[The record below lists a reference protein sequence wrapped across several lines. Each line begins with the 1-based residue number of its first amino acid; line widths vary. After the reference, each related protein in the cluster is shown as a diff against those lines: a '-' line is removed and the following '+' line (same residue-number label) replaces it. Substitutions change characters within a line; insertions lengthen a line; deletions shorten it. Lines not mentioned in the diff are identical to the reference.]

1 MSLNKSYI
9 YIRDNTWYI
18 CENIFKVGITTS
30 IKDRSNTY
38 ITGELYR
45 GFYIKIYELDVNP
58 QKLKIIDNLFKKDF
72 KYLNIYFDGGT
83 EFYDRCIINDIET
96 FLNKYNIK
104 FISIT
109 EDELK
114 RLNKDKNNIINKFKK
129 FYYGIIN
136 LNKETLRDYQIQ
148 AIAHITEQLKLNNK
162 CYLHLATGAGKSKI
176 AINVISNIK
185 PLNII
190 IFSPRITIKNQNI
203 SNKYLDILNEHQ
215 FQYNIYSYCYQ
226 SYKNVYNLI
235 IKNNIN
241 DIFIWF
247 DESHWALDNWVS
259 VSINDYDYNNKN
271 ENTKIKQFFINDNNY
286 IKYRLFT
293 TASPNK
299 DLIINNEKYY
309 GKLYEPIKFKE
320 LKNKYL
326 CDIEVEIFDKEIE
339 MERIEYNS
347 LIFNTFNKLNQE
359 RKLGFSFHN
368 TCNSAYLSYL
378 HHLKDFND
386 SKIDIKPYL
395 LINEEFIKKEI
406 LNNNDDNNDIS
417 EDLKI
422 IKKIKKDIGNI
433 DYYNEITKFESEVD
447 NNQKALGYVVAKYS
461 IGYDNKNIDIIYFTD
476 YKLSYKDIIQS
487 IGRGTRLNGY
497 KKLRIIL
504 PTNSNNDIGRN
515 YKKIENVL
523 KYLLIDIELEY
534 DNIKSYKLV
543 LETNKE
549 LKIENEIQLK
559 YIDDVSY
566 YIEEDIDDKSPINTM
581 KHNIIAKTND
591 WTISKIITQLKR
603 NNIHNIEDYNL
614 YSKQNKNMNFPD
626 INELLENDSFNFR
639 DTYNNESECPYYY
652 NKNECIE
659 VIKKY
664 DDTEKLKYLI
674 ENDEKIPKMN
684 LWIFYGGKMSDYYH
698 EAIINNYITL
708 NELLDKNLT
717 KSEIIYCIITDT
729 NFDNKVISNSNKYNR
744 ILIDIYKNLP
754 TSFILE
760 NTTYNIKLIN
770 ENRDRGYRWYSEIN
784 MSFQLKN
791 ANSTFKEI
799 IKMIK
804 LNNYKIDIRIELSNK
819 EKIYYKNN

>member
-9 YIRDNTWYI
+9 YIRDNIWYS

-38 ITGELYR
+38 ITGELYK

-58 QKLKIIDNLFKKDF
+58 LKLKLIDNLFKKDF
-72 KYLNIYFDGGT
+72 KHLNIYFDGGT
-83 EFYDRCIINDIET
+83 EFYDRCIINDIEP

-104 FISIT
+104 FKSKT
-109 EDELK
+109 EYELK
-114 RLNKDKNNIINKFKK
+114 RINRDKHNIINKFKK
-129 FYYGIIN
+129 FYIGIIN

-148 AIAHITEQLKLNNK
+148 AIAHITEQLNLYNK
-162 CYLHLATGAGKSKI
+162 SYLHLATGAGKSKI
-176 AINVISNIK
+176 AINVICNIK

-203 SNKYLDILNEHQ
+203 SNKYLDILNEHH

-235 IKNNIN
+235 IKNNIK

-259 VSINDYDYNNKN
+259 LSINDYDNEYDNKN

-347 LIFNTFNKLNQE
+347 LIFNTFNKHNQE

-406 LNNNDDNNDIS
+406 LNDNDNGDNKDDNG

-433 DYYNEITKFESEVD
+433 DYYNEITKFENEVN

-487 IGRGTRLNGY
+487 IGRGTRLNGD

-543 LETNKE
+543 LESNKE
-549 LKIENEIQLK
+549 LKIENGIQLK
-559 YIDDVSY
+559 NTDDVSY
-566 YIEEDIDDKSPINTM
+566 YIKEDIDDKSPINTM

-591 WTISKIITQLKR
+591 WTISKIIIQLKR

-614 YSKQNKNMNFPD
+614 YSKQNKIMNFPD

-652 NKNECIE
+652 YKNECIE

-664 DDTEKLKYLI
+664 RKYFIINNIISDKNKLKYLN

-684 LWIFYGGKMSDYYH
+684 LWTFYGGKRSDYYS
-698 EAIINNYITL
+698 Y
-708 NELLDKNLT
+708 
-717 KSEIIYCIITDT
+717 
-729 NFDNKVISNSNKYNR
+729 
-744 ILIDIYKNLP
+744 
-754 TSFILE
+754 
-760 NTTYNIKLIN
+760 
-770 ENRDRGYRWYSEIN
+770 
-784 MSFQLKN
+784 
-791 ANSTFKEI
+791 
-799 IKMIK
+799 
-804 LNNYKIDIRIELSNK
+804 
-819 EKIYYKNN
+819 

>member
-9 YIRDNTWYI
+9 YIRDNIWYSS
-18 CENIFKVGITTS
+18 ENIFKVGITTS
-30 IKDRSNTY
+30 IKDRNNTY

-45 GFYIKIYELDVNP
+45 GFYVKIYELDVNP
-58 QKLKIIDNLFKKDF
+58 QKLKLIDNLFKKDF
-72 KYLNIYFDGGT
+72 KHLNIYFDGGT
-83 EFYDRCIINDIET
+83 EFYDRCIINHIET
-96 FLNKYNIK
+96 FFINNNFD
-104 FISIT
+104 FISKT

-114 RLNKDKNNIINKFKK
+114 RINRDKIQIINKFKK
-129 FYYGIIN
+129 FYIGIIN

-148 AIAHITEQLKLNNK
+148 AIAHITEQLKLYNK
-162 CYLHLATGAGKSKI
+162 SYLHLATGAGKSKI
-176 AINVISNIK
+176 AINVICNIK

-203 SNKYLDILNEHQ
+203 STKYLDILNEHH

-235 IKNNIN
+235 IKNNIKN
-241 DIFIWF
+241 IFIWF

-259 VSINDYDYNNKN
+259 LSINDYDNEYDNDN
-271 ENTKIKQFFINDNNY
+271 ENAKIKQFFINDNNY

-347 LIFNTFNKLNQE
+347 LIFNTFNKHNQE

-378 HHLKDFND
+378 HHLKDFNER
-386 SKIDIKPYL
+386 KIDIKPYL

-406 LNNNDDNNDIS
+406 LNNDNKDDNDNG

-433 DYYNEITKFESEVD
+433 DYYNEITKFENEV
-447 NNQKALGYVVAKYS
+447 NNKQKALGYVVAKYS

-487 IGRGTRLNGY
+487 IGRGTRLNGD

-543 LETNKE
+543 LESNKE
-549 LKIENEIQLK
+549 LKIENGIQLK
-559 YIDDVSY
+559 NIDVHSY
-566 YIEEDIDDKSPINTM
+566 YINEDIDDKSPINTM
-581 KHNIIAKTND
+581 KHNIIAKAND
-591 WTISKIITQLKR
+591 WTIPKIIIQLKR

-614 YSKQNKNMNFPD
+614 YSKLNKNKNFPD

-664 DDTEKLKYLI
+664 RKYFIINNIISDKNKLKYLN

-684 LWIFYGGKMSDYYH
+684 LWTFYGGKRSDYYS
-698 EAIINNYITL
+698 Y
-708 NELLDKNLT
+708 
-717 KSEIIYCIITDT
+717 
-729 NFDNKVISNSNKYNR
+729 
-744 ILIDIYKNLP
+744 
-754 TSFILE
+754 
-760 NTTYNIKLIN
+760 
-770 ENRDRGYRWYSEIN
+770 
-784 MSFQLKN
+784 
-791 ANSTFKEI
+791 
-799 IKMIK
+799 
-804 LNNYKIDIRIELSNK
+804 
-819 EKIYYKNN
+819 

>member
-9 YIRDNTWYI
+9 YIRDNIWYNS
-18 CENIFKVGITTS
+18 ENIFKVGITTS
-30 IKDRSNTY
+30 IKDRNNSY

-45 GFYIKIYELDVNP
+45 GFYIKIYELNINP
-58 QKLKIIDNLFKKDF
+58 LKLKLIDNLFKKDF
-72 KYLNIYFDGGT
+72 KHLNIYFDGGT
-83 EFYDRCIINDIET
+83 EFYDRCIINLIET
-96 FLNKYNIK
+96 FLIQNKID
-104 FISIT
+104 FISKT

-114 RLNKDKNNIINKFKK
+114 RINRNKNNIINKFLK
-129 FYYGIIN
+129 FYIGIIN
-136 LNKETLRDYQIQ
+136 LNKEILRDYQIQ
-148 AIAHITEQLKLNNK
+148 AIAYITEQLKINNK
-162 CYLHLATGAGKSKI
+162 LYLHLATGAGKSKI

-203 SNKYLDILNEHQ
+203 SNKYLDILNEND

-235 IKNNIN
+235 IKNNIK

-259 VSINDYDYNNKN
+259 ISIDDTKDKDENKN
-271 ENTKIKQFFINDNNY
+271 ENAKIKQFFINDNNY

-347 LIFNTFNKLNQE
+347 LIFNTFNKHNQE

-386 SKIDIKPYL
+386 GKIDIKPYL

-406 LNNNDDNNDIS
+406 LNNKDNNNNNNDDDNNK
-417 EDLKI
+417 EDLKV

-433 DYYNEITKFESEVD
+433 DYYNEISNFENEV
-447 NNQKALGYVVAKYS
+447 NNKQKALGYVVAKYS

-487 IGRGTRLNGY
+487 IGRGTRLNGD

-523 KYLLIDIELEY
+523 KYLLIDIELDY

-543 LETNKE
+543 LETDKE
-549 LKIENEIQLK
+549 LKIENEIQL
-559 YIDDVSY
+559 IMDDNSY
-566 YIEEDIDDKSPINTM
+566 HIIEDIDVKSAINTM
-581 KHNIIAKTND
+581 KHNIIAKAND
-591 WTISKIITQLKR
+591 WTISKIIIQLRR
-603 NNIHNIEDYNL
+603 NNIHTIQDYNL
-614 YSKQNKNMNFPD
+614 YSKENKNINLPD

-664 DDTEKLKYLI
+664 RKYFIINNIISDKNKLKYLN
-674 ENDEKIPKMN
+674 ENDEKIPKMS
-684 LWIFYGGKMSDYYH
+684 LWIFYGGKRSDYYS
-698 EAIINNYITL
+698 Y
-708 NELLDKNLT
+708 
-717 KSEIIYCIITDT
+717 
-729 NFDNKVISNSNKYNR
+729 
-744 ILIDIYKNLP
+744 
-754 TSFILE
+754 
-760 NTTYNIKLIN
+760 
-770 ENRDRGYRWYSEIN
+770 
-784 MSFQLKN
+784 
-791 ANSTFKEI
+791 
-799 IKMIK
+799 
-804 LNNYKIDIRIELSNK
+804 
-819 EKIYYKNN
+819 

>member
-1 MSLNKSYI
+1 MSLNQSYI
-9 YIRDNTWYI
+9 YIRDNIWYSS
-18 CENIFKVGITTS
+18 ENIFKVGITTS
-30 IKDRSNTY
+30 IKDRSNSY

-45 GFYIKIYELDVNP
+45 GFYIKIYELNINP
-58 QKLKIIDNLFKKDF
+58 LKLKLIDNLFKKDF
-72 KYLNIYFDGGT
+72 KHLNIYFDGGT
-83 EFYDRCIINDIET
+83 EFYDRCIINLIET
-96 FLNKYNIK
+96 FLIENKID
-104 FISIT
+104 FISKT

-114 RLNKDKNNIINKFKK
+114 RINRDKNNIINKFLK
-129 FYYGIIN
+129 FYIGIIN
-136 LNKETLRDYQIQ
+136 LNKEILRDYQIQ
-148 AIAHITEQLKLNNK
+148 AIAYITEQLKINNK
-162 CYLHLATGAGKSKI
+162 SYLHLATGAGKSKI

-203 SNKYLDILNEHQ
+203 SNKYLDILNEHH

-235 IKNNIN
+235 IKNNIK

-259 VSINDYDYNNKN
+259 ISIDDTKDKD
-271 ENTKIKQFFINDNNY
+271 ENAKIKQFFINDNNY

-347 LIFNTFNKLNQE
+347 LIFNTFNKHNQE

-386 SKIDIKPYL
+386 GKIDIKPYL

-406 LNNNDDNNDIS
+406 LNNNDKDNNK

-433 DYYNEITKFESEVD
+433 DYYNEISNFENEV
-447 NNQKALGYVVAKYS
+447 NNKQKALGYVVAKYS

-487 IGRGTRLNGY
+487 IGRGTRLNGD

-523 KYLLIDIELEY
+523 KYLLIDIELDY

-549 LKIENEIQLK
+549 LKIENEIQL
-559 YIDDVSY
+559 IMDDNSY
-566 YIEEDIDDKSPINTM
+566 HIIEDIDVKSAINTM
-581 KHNIIAKTND
+581 KHNIISKAND
-591 WTISKIITQLKR
+591 WTISKIIIQLKR
-603 NNIHNIEDYNL
+603 NNIHTIEDYNL
-614 YSKQNKNMNFPD
+614 YSKENKNINLPD

-664 DDTEKLKYLI
+664 RKYFIINNIISDKNKLKYLN
-674 ENDEKIPKMN
+674 ENDEKIPKMS
-684 LWIFYGGKMSDYYH
+684 LWIFYGGKRSDYYS
-698 EAIINNYITL
+698 Y
-708 NELLDKNLT
+708 
-717 KSEIIYCIITDT
+717 
-729 NFDNKVISNSNKYNR
+729 
-744 ILIDIYKNLP
+744 
-754 TSFILE
+754 
-760 NTTYNIKLIN
+760 
-770 ENRDRGYRWYSEIN
+770 
-784 MSFQLKN
+784 
-791 ANSTFKEI
+791 
-799 IKMIK
+799 
-804 LNNYKIDIRIELSNK
+804 
-819 EKIYYKNN
+819 

>member
-9 YIRDNTWYI
+9 YIRDNIWYNS
-18 CENIFKVGITTS
+18 ENIFKVGITTS
-30 IKDRSNTY
+30 IKDRSNSY

-45 GFYIKIYELDVNP
+45 GFYIKIYELNVNP

-72 KYLNIYFDGGT
+72 KHLNIYFDGGT
-83 EFYDRCIINDIET
+83 EFYDRCIINLIET
-96 FLNKYNIK
+96 FLIENKID
-104 FISIT
+104 FISKT

-114 RLNKDKNNIINKFKK
+114 RINRDKNNIINKFLK
-129 FYYGIIN
+129 FYIGII
-136 LNKETLRDYQIQ
+136 NKETLRDYQIQ
-148 AIAHITEQLKLNNK
+148 AIAHITEQLKINNK
-162 CYLHLATGAGKSKI
+162 SYLHLATGAGKSKI

-203 SNKYLDILNEHQ
+203 SNKYLDILNEHD

-235 IKNNIN
+235 IKNNIK

-259 VSINDYDYNNKN
+259 ISINDTKD
-271 ENTKIKQFFINDNNY
+271 ENAKMKQFFINDNNY

-347 LIFNTFNKLNQE
+347 LIFNTFNKHNQE

-386 SKIDIKPYL
+386 GKIDIKPYL

-406 LNNNDDNNDIS
+406 LNNNNNNKDKDKDNKDNNDNDDNNK

-433 DYYNEITKFESEVD
+433 DYYNEISNFENEV
-447 NNQKALGYVVAKYS
+447 NNEQKALGYVVAKYS

-487 IGRGTRLNGY
+487 IGRGTRLNGD

-549 LKIENEIQLK
+549 LKIENEIQL
-559 YIDDVSY
+559 IMDDNSY
-566 YIEEDIDDKSPINTM
+566 HIIEDIDVKSPINTM
-581 KHNIIAKTND
+581 KHNIIAKSND
-591 WTISKIITQLKR
+591 WTISKVIIQLKR
-603 NNIHNIEDYNL
+603 NNIHTIEDYNL
-614 YSKQNKNMNFPD
+614 YSKENKNINLPD

-659 VIKKY
+659 VIKSY
-664 DDTEKLKYLI
+664 DDYFIINYIIDDSDKVKYLN
-674 ENDEKIPKMN
+674 ENDEKIPKMS
-684 LWIFYGGKMSDYYH
+684 LWIFYGGKRSDYYS
-698 EAIINNYITL
+698 Y
-708 NELLDKNLT
+708 
-717 KSEIIYCIITDT
+717 
-729 NFDNKVISNSNKYNR
+729 
-744 ILIDIYKNLP
+744 
-754 TSFILE
+754 
-760 NTTYNIKLIN
+760 
-770 ENRDRGYRWYSEIN
+770 
-784 MSFQLKN
+784 
-791 ANSTFKEI
+791 
-799 IKMIK
+799 
-804 LNNYKIDIRIELSNK
+804 
-819 EKIYYKNN
+819 

>member
-1 MSLNKSYI
+1 MSLNQSYI
-9 YIRDNTWYI
+9 YIRDNIWYSS
-18 CENIFKVGITTS
+18 ENIFKVGITTS
-30 IKDRSNTY
+30 IKDRSNSY

-45 GFYIKIYELDVNP
+45 GFYIKIYELNINP
-58 QKLKIIDNLFKKDF
+58 LKLKLIDNLFKKDF
-72 KYLNIYFDGGT
+72 KHLNIYFDGGT
-83 EFYDRCIINDIET
+83 EFYDRCIINLIET
-96 FLNKYNIK
+96 FLIENKID
-104 FISIT
+104 FISKT

-114 RLNKDKNNIINKFKK
+114 RINRDKTNIINKFLK
-129 FYYGIIN
+129 FYIGIIN
-136 LNKETLRDYQIQ
+136 LNKEILRDYQIQ
-148 AIAHITEQLKLNNK
+148 AIAYITEQLKINNK
-162 CYLHLATGAGKSKI
+162 SYLHLATGAGKSKI

-203 SNKYLDILNEHQ
+203 SNKYLDILNEND

-235 IKNNIN
+235 IKNNIK

-259 VSINDYDYNNKN
+259 ISIDDTKDKDENNN
-271 ENTKIKQFFINDNNY
+271 ENAKIKQFFINDNNY

-347 LIFNTFNKLNQE
+347 LIFNTFNKHNQE

-386 SKIDIKPYL
+386 GKIDIKPYL

-406 LNNNDDNNDIS
+406 LNNNDNKDNDNDNDNNNNK
-417 EDLKI
+417 EDLKV

-433 DYYNEITKFESEVD
+433 DYYNEISNFENEVN

-487 IGRGTRLNGY
+487 IGRGTRLNGD

-523 KYLLIDIELEY
+523 KYLLIDIELDY

-549 LKIENEIQLK
+549 LKIENEIQL
-559 YIDDVSY
+559 IMDDNSY
-566 YIEEDIDDKSPINTM
+566 HIIEDIDVKSSINTM
-581 KHNIIAKTND
+581 KHNIIAKAND
-591 WTISKIITQLKR
+591 WTISKVIIQLKR
-603 NNIHNIEDYNL
+603 NNIHTIEDYNL
-614 YSKQNKNMNFPD
+614 YSKKNKNINLPD

-659 VIKKY
+659 VIKSY
-664 DDTEKLKYLI
+664 DDYFIINYIIDDLEKLKYLI

-684 LWIFYGGKMSDYYH
+684 LWIFYGGKRSDYYS
-698 EAIINNYITL
+698 Y
-708 NELLDKNLT
+708 
-717 KSEIIYCIITDT
+717 
-729 NFDNKVISNSNKYNR
+729 
-744 ILIDIYKNLP
+744 
-754 TSFILE
+754 
-760 NTTYNIKLIN
+760 
-770 ENRDRGYRWYSEIN
+770 
-784 MSFQLKN
+784 
-791 ANSTFKEI
+791 
-799 IKMIK
+799 
-804 LNNYKIDIRIELSNK
+804 
-819 EKIYYKNN
+819 

>member
-9 YIRDNTWYI
+9 YIRDNIWYNS
-18 CENIFKVGITTS
+18 ENIFKVGITTS
-30 IKDRSNTY
+30 IKDRSNSY

-45 GFYIKIYELDVNP
+45 GFYIKIYELNINP
-58 QKLKIIDNLFKKDF
+58 LKLKLIDNLFKKDF

-83 EFYDRCIINDIET
+83 EFYDRCIINLIET
-96 FLNKYNIK
+96 FLIENKID
-104 FISIT
+104 FISKT

-114 RLNKDKNNIINKFKK
+114 RINRNKNNIINKFLK
-129 FYYGIIN
+129 FYIGIIN
-136 LNKETLRDYQIQ
+136 LNKEILRDYQIQ
-148 AIAHITEQLKLNNK
+148 AIAYITEQLKINNK
-162 CYLHLATGAGKSKI
+162 LYLHLATGAGKSKI

-203 SNKYLDILNEHQ
+203 SNKYLDILNENN

-235 IKNNIN
+235 IKNNIK

-259 VSINDYDYNNKN
+259 ISIDDTKDKD
-271 ENTKIKQFFINDNNY
+271 ENAKIKQFFINDNNY

-347 LIFNTFNKLNQE
+347 LIFNTFNKYNQE

-386 SKIDIKPYL
+386 GKIDIKPYL
-395 LINEEFIKKEI
+395 LINEEFIKKEMFNDKDN
-406 LNNNDDNNDIS
+406 NNNDDDNNK
-417 EDLKI
+417 EDLKV

-433 DYYNEITKFESEVD
+433 DYYNEISKFENEV
-447 NNQKALGYVVAKYS
+447 NNKQKALGYVVAKYS

-487 IGRGTRLNGY
+487 IGRGTRLNGD

-523 KYLLIDIELEY
+523 KYLLIDIELDY

-543 LETNKE
+543 LETNKK
-549 LKIENEIQLK
+549 LKI
-559 YIDDVSY
+559 IDDNSY
-566 YIEEDIDDKSPINTM
+566 HIIEDIDVKSSINTM
-581 KHNIIAKTND
+581 KHNIISKAND

-603 NNIHNIEDYNL
+603 NNIHTIQDYTL
-614 YSKQNKNMNFPD
+614 YSEQNKNINLPD

-659 VIKKY
+659 VIRSY
-664 DDTEKLKYLI
+664 DDYFIINYIIDDSEKLKYLN
-674 ENDEKIPKMN
+674 ENDEKIPKMS
-684 LWIFYGGKMSDYYH
+684 LWIFYGGKRSDYYS
-698 EAIINNYITL
+698 Y
-708 NELLDKNLT
+708 
-717 KSEIIYCIITDT
+717 
-729 NFDNKVISNSNKYNR
+729 
-744 ILIDIYKNLP
+744 
-754 TSFILE
+754 
-760 NTTYNIKLIN
+760 
-770 ENRDRGYRWYSEIN
+770 
-784 MSFQLKN
+784 
-791 ANSTFKEI
+791 
-799 IKMIK
+799 
-804 LNNYKIDIRIELSNK
+804 
-819 EKIYYKNN
+819 

>member
-9 YIRDNTWYI
+9 YIRDNIWYNS
-18 CENIFKVGITTS
+18 ENIFKVGITTS
-30 IKDRSNTY
+30 IKDRSNSY

-45 GFYIKIYELDVNP
+45 GFYIKIYELNVNP
-58 QKLKIIDNLFKKDF
+58 QKLKLIDNLFKKDF
-72 KYLNIYFDGGT
+72 KHLNIYFDGGT
-83 EFYDRCIINDIET
+83 EFYDRCIINLIET
-96 FLNKYNIK
+96 FLIEKKID
-104 FISIT
+104 FISKT

-114 RLNKDKNNIINKFKK
+114 RINRDKNNIINKFLK
-129 FYYGIIN
+129 FYIGIIN
-136 LNKETLRDYQIQ
+136 KEILRDYQIQ
-148 AIAHITEQLKLNNK
+148 AIAYITEQLKINNK
-162 CYLHLATGAGKSKI
+162 SYLHLATGAGKSKI

-203 SNKYLDILNEHQ
+203 SNKYLDILNEND

-226 SYKNVYNLI
+226 SYKNVYNFI
-235 IKNNIN
+235 INNNIK

-259 VSINDYDYNNKN
+259 ISIDDTKDKD
-271 ENTKIKQFFINDNNY
+271 ENAKIKQFFIKDNNY

-347 LIFNTFNKLNQE
+347 LIFNTFNKHNQE

-386 SKIDIKPYL
+386 GKIDIKPYL

-406 LNNNDDNNDIS
+406 LNDKDKNDNDNDNNK
-417 EDLKI
+417 EDLKV

-433 DYYNEITKFESEVD
+433 DYYNEISNFENEV
-447 NNQKALGYVVAKYS
+447 NNEQKALGYVVAKYS

-487 IGRGTRLNGY
+487 IGRGTRLNGD

-523 KYLLIDIELEY
+523 KYLLIDIELDY

-549 LKIENEIQLK
+549 LKIENEIQL
-559 YIDDVSY
+559 IMDDNSY
-566 YIEEDIDDKSPINTM
+566 HIIEDIDVKSSINTM
-581 KHNIIAKTND
+581 KHNIIAKAND
-591 WTISKIITQLKR
+591 WTISKVIIQLRR
-603 NNIHNIEDYNL
+603 NNIHTIEDYNL
-614 YSKQNKNMNFPD
+614 YSKENKNINLPD

-639 DTYNNESECPYYY
+639 DTYNNESECSYYY

-664 DDTEKLKYLI
+664 DDYFIINYIIDDSEKLKYLI

-684 LWIFYGGKMSDYYH
+684 LWIFYGGKRTDYYS
-698 EAIINNYITL
+698 Y
-708 NELLDKNLT
+708 
-717 KSEIIYCIITDT
+717 
-729 NFDNKVISNSNKYNR
+729 
-744 ILIDIYKNLP
+744 
-754 TSFILE
+754 
-760 NTTYNIKLIN
+760 
-770 ENRDRGYRWYSEIN
+770 
-784 MSFQLKN
+784 
-791 ANSTFKEI
+791 
-799 IKMIK
+799 
-804 LNNYKIDIRIELSNK
+804 
-819 EKIYYKNN
+819 

>member
-9 YIRDNTWYI
+9 YIRDNIWYNS
-18 CENIFKVGITTS
+18 ENIFKVGITTS
-30 IKDRSNTY
+30 IKDRSNSY

-45 GFYIKIYELDVNP
+45 GFYIKIYELNVNP

-72 KYLNIYFDGGT
+72 KHLNIYFDGGT
-83 EFYDRCIINDIET
+83 EFYDRCIINLIET
-96 FLNKYNIK
+96 FLIENKID
-104 FISIT
+104 FISKT

-114 RLNKDKNNIINKFKK
+114 RINRDKTNIINKFLK
-129 FYYGIIN
+129 FYIGIIN
-136 LNKETLRDYQIQ
+136 LNKEILRDYQIQ
-148 AIAHITEQLKLNNK
+148 AIAYITEQLKINNK
-162 CYLHLATGAGKSKI
+162 LYLHLATGAGKSKI

-203 SNKYLDILNEHQ
+203 SNKYLDILNEHD

-235 IKNNIN
+235 IKNNIK

-259 VSINDYDYNNKN
+259 ISIDDTKDKD
-271 ENTKIKQFFINDNNY
+271 ENAKIKQFFINDNNY

-347 LIFNTFNKLNQE
+347 LIFNTFNKYNQE

-386 SKIDIKPYL
+386 GKIDIKPYL

-406 LNNNDDNNDIS
+406 LNDKDNNNNNNNNNDDDNNK
-417 EDLKI
+417 EDLKV

-433 DYYNEITKFESEVD
+433 DYYNEISNFENEVN

-487 IGRGTRLNGY
+487 IGRGTRLNGD

-523 KYLLIDIELEY
+523 KYLLIDIELDY

-543 LETNKE
+543 LETDKE
-549 LKIENEIQLK
+549 LKIENEIQL
-559 YIDDVSY
+559 IMDDNSY
-566 YIEEDIDDKSPINTM
+566 HIIEDIDVKSAINTM
-581 KHNIIAKTND
+581 KHNIIAKAND
-591 WTISKIITQLKR
+591 WTISKIIIQLRR
-603 NNIHNIEDYNL
+603 NNIHTIQDYNL
-614 YSKQNKNMNFPD
+614 YSKENKNINLPD

-659 VIKKY
+659 VIKSY
-664 DDTEKLKYLI
+664 DDYFIINYIIDDSDKVKYLN
-674 ENDEKIPKMN
+674 ENDEKIPKMS
-684 LWIFYGGKMSDYYH
+684 LWIFYGGKRSDYYS
-698 EAIINNYITL
+698 Y
-708 NELLDKNLT
+708 
-717 KSEIIYCIITDT
+717 
-729 NFDNKVISNSNKYNR
+729 
-744 ILIDIYKNLP
+744 
-754 TSFILE
+754 
-760 NTTYNIKLIN
+760 
-770 ENRDRGYRWYSEIN
+770 
-784 MSFQLKN
+784 
-791 ANSTFKEI
+791 
-799 IKMIK
+799 
-804 LNNYKIDIRIELSNK
+804 
-819 EKIYYKNN
+819 

>member
-9 YIRDNTWYI
+9 YIRDNIWYNS
-18 CENIFKVGITTS
+18 ENIFKVGITTS
-30 IKDRSNTY
+30 IKDRNNSY

-45 GFYIKIYELDVNP
+45 GFYIKIYELNINP
-58 QKLKIIDNLFKKDF
+58 LKLKLIDNLFKKDF

-83 EFYDRCIINDIET
+83 EFYDRCIINLIET
-96 FLNKYNIK
+96 FLIENKID
-104 FISIT
+104 FISKT

-114 RLNKDKNNIINKFKK
+114 RINRNKNNIINKFLK
-129 FYYGIIN
+129 FYIGIIN
-136 LNKETLRDYQIQ
+136 LNKEILRDYQIQ
-148 AIAHITEQLKLNNK
+148 AIAYITEQLKINNK
-162 CYLHLATGAGKSKI
+162 LYLHLATGAGKSKI

-203 SNKYLDILNEHQ
+203 SNKYLDILNEND

-235 IKNNIN
+235 IKNNIK

-259 VSINDYDYNNKN
+259 ISIDDTKDKDENKN
-271 ENTKIKQFFINDNNY
+271 ENAKIKQFFINDNNY

-347 LIFNTFNKLNQE
+347 LIFNTFNKYNQE

-386 SKIDIKPYL
+386 GKIDIKPYL

-406 LNNNDDNNDIS
+406 FNDKNNNNNNNDDDNNK
-417 EDLKI
+417 EDLKV

-433 DYYNEITKFESEVD
+433 DYYNEISNFENEV
-447 NNQKALGYVVAKYS
+447 NKQKALGYVVAKYS

-487 IGRGTRLNGY
+487 IGRGTRLNGD

-523 KYLLIDIELEY
+523 KYLLIDIELDY

-549 LKIENEIQLK
+549 LKIENEIQL
-559 YIDDVSY
+559 IMDDNSY
-566 YIEEDIDDKSPINTM
+566 HIIEDIDVKSSINTM
-581 KHNIIAKTND
+581 KHNIISKAND
-591 WTISKIITQLKR
+591 WTISKIIIQLRR
-603 NNIHNIEDYNL
+603 NNIHTIQDYNL
-614 YSKQNKNMNFPD
+614 YSKENKNINLPD

-664 DDTEKLKYLI
+664 RKYFIINNIISDKNKLKYLN
-674 ENDEKIPKMN
+674 ENDEKIPKMS
-684 LWIFYGGKMSDYYH
+684 LWIFYGGKRSDYYS
-698 EAIINNYITL
+698 Y
-708 NELLDKNLT
+708 
-717 KSEIIYCIITDT
+717 
-729 NFDNKVISNSNKYNR
+729 
-744 ILIDIYKNLP
+744 
-754 TSFILE
+754 
-760 NTTYNIKLIN
+760 
-770 ENRDRGYRWYSEIN
+770 
-784 MSFQLKN
+784 
-791 ANSTFKEI
+791 
-799 IKMIK
+799 
-804 LNNYKIDIRIELSNK
+804 
-819 EKIYYKNN
+819 

>member
-9 YIRDNTWYI
+9 YIRDNTWYSS
-18 CENIFKVGITTS
+18 ENIFKVGISTS
-30 IKDRSNTY
+30 IKDRNNTY

-45 GFYIKIYELDVNP
+45 GFYIKIYELDISP
-58 QKLKIIDNLFKKDF
+58 QKLKLIDNLFKKDF
-72 KYLNIYFDGGT
+72 KHLNIYFDGGT
-83 EFYDRCIINDIET
+83 EFYDRCIINDIEP

-104 FISIT
+104 FKLVN

-114 RLNKDKNNIINKFKK
+114 RINRDKNNIINKFKK
-129 FYYGIIN
+129 FYIRIIN

-148 AIAHITEQLKLNNK
+148 AITYITEQLNLYNK

-203 SNKYLDILNEHQ
+203 SNKYLDILNEHH

-235 IKNNIN
+235 IKNNIK

-259 VSINDYDYNNKN
+259 LSINDYDNEYDNMNKN
-271 ENTKIKQFFINDNNY
+271 ENTIIKQFFINDNNY

-347 LIFNTFNKLNQE
+347 LIFNTFNKFNQE

-406 LNNNDDNNDIS
+406 LNNKDNNDNGDNKDDNG

-433 DYYNEITKFESEVD
+433 DYYNEITKFENEVN

-487 IGRGTRLNGY
+487 IGRGTRLNGD

-543 LETNKE
+543 LESNKE
-549 LKIENEIQLK
+549 LKIENGIQLK
-559 YIDDVSY
+559 NTDDVSY
-566 YIEEDIDDKSPINTM
+566 YIKEDIDDKSPINTM

-591 WTISKIITQLKR
+591 WTISKIIIQLKR

-614 YSKQNKNMNFPD
+614 YSKQNKIMNFPD

-664 DDTEKLKYLI
+664 RKYFIINNIISDKNKLKYLN
-674 ENDEKIPKMN
+674 ENDDKIPKMN
-684 LWIFYGGKMSDYYH
+684 LWTFYGGKRSDYYS
-698 EAIINNYITL
+698 Y
-708 NELLDKNLT
+708 
-717 KSEIIYCIITDT
+717 
-729 NFDNKVISNSNKYNR
+729 
-744 ILIDIYKNLP
+744 
-754 TSFILE
+754 
-760 NTTYNIKLIN
+760 
-770 ENRDRGYRWYSEIN
+770 
-784 MSFQLKN
+784 
-791 ANSTFKEI
+791 
-799 IKMIK
+799 
-804 LNNYKIDIRIELSNK
+804 
-819 EKIYYKNN
+819 

>member
-9 YIRDNTWYI
+9 YIRDNIWYNS
-18 CENIFKVGITTS
+18 ENIFKVGITTS

-38 ITGELYR
+38 ITGELYK
-45 GFYIKIYELDVNP
+45 GFYVKIYELDVNP
-58 QKLKIIDNLFKKDF
+58 QKLKLIDNLFKKDF
-72 KYLNIYFDGGT
+72 KHLNIYFDGGT
-83 EFYDRCIINDIET
+83 EFYDRCIINHIET
-96 FLNKYNIK
+96 FFINNNLD
-104 FISIT
+104 FISKT
-109 EDELK
+109 ENELK
-114 RLNKDKNNIINKFKK
+114 RINRDKHNIINKFKK
-129 FYYGIIN
+129 FYIGIIN

-148 AIAHITEQLKLNNK
+148 AIAHITEQLNLYNK
-162 CYLHLATGAGKSKI
+162 SYLHLATGAGKSKI
-176 AINVISNIK
+176 AINVICNIK

-203 SNKYLDILNEHQ
+203 SNKYLDILNEHH

-235 IKNNIN
+235 IKNNIKN
-241 DIFIWF
+241 IFIWF

-259 VSINDYDYNNKN
+259 VSINDNDNKNDYDNKN
-271 ENTKIKQFFINDNNY
+271 ENAKIKQFFINDNNY

-347 LIFNTFNKLNQE
+347 LIFNTFNKHNQE

-386 SKIDIKPYL
+386 RKIDIKPYL

-406 LNNNDDNNDIS
+406 LNNKDDNDNKDDNG

-433 DYYNEITKFESEVD
+433 DYYNEITKFENEV
-447 NNQKALGYVVAKYS
+447 NNKQKALGYVVAKYS

-487 IGRGTRLNGY
+487 IGRGTRLNGD

-543 LETNKE
+543 LESNKE
-549 LKIENEIQLK
+549 LKIENGIQLK
-559 YIDDVSY
+559 NMDDVSY
-566 YIEEDIDDKSPINTM
+566 YIKEDIDDKSPINTM
-581 KHNIIAKTND
+581 KHNIIAKAND
-591 WTISKIITQLKR
+591 WTISKIIIQLKR

-639 DTYNNESECPYYY
+639 DTYNNDSECPYYY

-664 DDTEKLKYLI
+664 DDYFIINYIIDDSEKLKYLN

-684 LWIFYGGKMSDYYH
+684 LWTFYGGKRSDYYS
-698 EAIINNYITL
+698 Y
-708 NELLDKNLT
+708 
-717 KSEIIYCIITDT
+717 
-729 NFDNKVISNSNKYNR
+729 
-744 ILIDIYKNLP
+744 
-754 TSFILE
+754 
-760 NTTYNIKLIN
+760 
-770 ENRDRGYRWYSEIN
+770 
-784 MSFQLKN
+784 
-791 ANSTFKEI
+791 
-799 IKMIK
+799 
-804 LNNYKIDIRIELSNK
+804 
-819 EKIYYKNN
+819 

>member
-9 YIRDNTWYI
+9 YIRDNIWYNS
-18 CENIFKVGITTS
+18 ENIFKVGITTS

-45 GFYIKIYELDVNP
+45 GFYIKIYELNINP
-58 QKLKIIDNLFKKDF
+58 LKLKLIDNLFKKDF
-72 KYLNIYFDGGT
+72 KHLNIYFDGGT
-83 EFYDRCIINDIET
+83 EFYDRCIINLIET
-96 FLNKYNIK
+96 FLIENKID
-104 FISIT
+104 FISKT

-114 RLNKDKNNIINKFKK
+114 RINRNKNNIINKFLK
-129 FYYGIIN
+129 FYIGIIN
-136 LNKETLRDYQIQ
+136 LNKEILRDYQIQ
-148 AIAHITEQLKLNNK
+148 AIAYITEQLKINNK
-162 CYLHLATGAGKSKI
+162 LYLHLATGAGKSKI

-203 SNKYLDILNEHQ
+203 SNKYLDILNEND

-235 IKNNIN
+235 IKNKIK

-247 DESHWALDNWVS
+247 DESHWALDNWVAI
-259 VSINDYDYNNKN
+259 SINDNKINN

-347 LIFNTFNKLNQE
+347 LIFNTFNKYNQE

-386 SKIDIKPYL
+386 GKIDIKPYL

-406 LNNNDDNNDIS
+406 FNDKDTNNNDDDNNK
-417 EDLKI
+417 EDLKV

-433 DYYNEITKFESEVD
+433 DYYNEISNFENEVN

-487 IGRGTRLNGY
+487 IGRGTRINGD

-523 KYLLIDIELEY
+523 KYLLIDIELDY

-543 LETNKE
+543 LETDKE
-549 LKIENEIQLK
+549 LKMKNGIQ
-559 YIDDVSY
+559 IIMDDNSY
-566 YIEEDIDDKSPINTM
+566 HIIEDIDVKSAINTM
-581 KHNIIAKTND
+581 KHNIIAKAND
-591 WTISKIITQLKR
+591 WTISKIIIQLRR
-603 NNIHNIEDYNL
+603 NNIHTIEDYNL
-614 YSKQNKNMNFPD
+614 YSKENKNINLPD

-659 VIKKY
+659 VIKSY
-664 DDTEKLKYLI
+664 DEYFIINYIIDDSDKVKYLN
-674 ENDEKIPKMN
+674 ENDEKIPKMS
-684 LWIFYGGKMSDYYH
+684 LWIFYGGERSDYYS
-698 EAIINNYITL
+698 Y
-708 NELLDKNLT
+708 
-717 KSEIIYCIITDT
+717 
-729 NFDNKVISNSNKYNR
+729 
-744 ILIDIYKNLP
+744 
-754 TSFILE
+754 
-760 NTTYNIKLIN
+760 
-770 ENRDRGYRWYSEIN
+770 
-784 MSFQLKN
+784 
-791 ANSTFKEI
+791 
-799 IKMIK
+799 
-804 LNNYKIDIRIELSNK
+804 
-819 EKIYYKNN
+819 

>member
-9 YIRDNTWYI
+9 YIRDNIWYNS
-18 CENIFKVGITTS
+18 ENIFKVGITTS
-30 IKDRSNTY
+30 IKDRSNSY

-45 GFYIKIYELDVNP
+45 GFYIKIYELNINP
-58 QKLKIIDNLFKKDF
+58 QKLKLIDNLFKKDF
-72 KYLNIYFDGGT
+72 KHLNIYFDGGT
-83 EFYDRCIINDIET
+83 EFYDRCIINLIET
-96 FLNKYNIK
+96 FLIENKID
-104 FISIT
+104 FISKT

-114 RLNKDKNNIINKFKK
+114 RINRNKNNIINKFLK
-129 FYYGIIN
+129 FYIGIIN
-136 LNKETLRDYQIQ
+136 LNKEILRDYQIQ
-148 AIAHITEQLKLNNK
+148 AIAYITEQLKINNK
-162 CYLHLATGAGKSKI
+162 LYLHLATGAGKSKI

-203 SNKYLDILNEHQ
+203 SNKYLDILNENH

-235 IKNNIN
+235 IKNNIK

-259 VSINDYDYNNKN
+259 ISIDDTKDKDENKN
-271 ENTKIKQFFINDNNY
+271 ENAKIKQFFINDNNY

-347 LIFNTFNKLNQE
+347 LIFNTFNKYNQE

-386 SKIDIKPYL
+386 GKIDIKPYL

-406 LNNNDDNNDIS
+406 FNDKDNNNDDDNNK
-417 EDLKI
+417 EDLKV

-433 DYYNEITKFESEVD
+433 DYYNEISNFENEVN

-487 IGRGTRLNGY
+487 IGRGTRLNGD

-523 KYLLIDIELEY
+523 KYLLIDIELDY

-543 LETNKE
+543 LETDKE
-549 LKIENEIQLK
+549 LKMKNGIQL
-559 YIDDVSY
+559 IMDDNSY
-566 YIEEDIDDKSPINTM
+566 HIIEDIDVKSAINTM
-581 KHNIIAKTND
+581 KHNIIAKAND
-591 WTISKIITQLKR
+591 WTISKVIIQLRR
-603 NNIHNIEDYNL
+603 NNIHTIEDYNL
-614 YSKQNKNMNFPD
+614 YSKENKNINLPD

-659 VIKKY
+659 VIKSY
-664 DDTEKLKYLI
+664 DEYFIINYIIDDSDKVKYLN
-674 ENDEKIPKMN
+674 ENDEKIPKMS
-684 LWIFYGGKMSDYYH
+684 LWIFYGGERSDYYS
-698 EAIINNYITL
+698 Y
-708 NELLDKNLT
+708 
-717 KSEIIYCIITDT
+717 
-729 NFDNKVISNSNKYNR
+729 
-744 ILIDIYKNLP
+744 
-754 TSFILE
+754 
-760 NTTYNIKLIN
+760 
-770 ENRDRGYRWYSEIN
+770 
-784 MSFQLKN
+784 
-791 ANSTFKEI
+791 
-799 IKMIK
+799 
-804 LNNYKIDIRIELSNK
+804 
-819 EKIYYKNN
+819 

>member
-9 YIRDNTWYI
+9 YIRDNIWYNS
-18 CENIFKVGITTS
+18 ENIFKVGITTS
-30 IKDRSNTY
+30 IKDRNNTY
-38 ITGELYR
+38 ITGELYK
-45 GFYIKIYELDVNP
+45 GFYVKIYELDVNP
-58 QKLKIIDNLFKKDF
+58 QKLKLIDNLFKKDF
-72 KYLNIYFDGGT
+72 KHLNIYFDGGT
-83 EFYDRCIINDIET
+83 EFYDRCIINHIET
-96 FLNKYNIK
+96 FFINNNLD
-104 FISIT
+104 FISKT
-109 EDELK
+109 ENELK
-114 RLNKDKNNIINKFKK
+114 RINRDKHNIINKFKK
-129 FYYGIIN
+129 FYIGIIN

-148 AIAHITEQLKLNNK
+148 AIAHITEQLNLYNK
-162 CYLHLATGAGKSKI
+162 SYLHLATGAGKSKI
-176 AINVISNIK
+176 AINVICNIK

-203 SNKYLDILNEHQ
+203 SNKYLDILNEHH

-235 IKNNIN
+235 IKNNIK

-259 VSINDYDYNNKN
+259 VSINNYDNHYDN
-271 ENTKIKQFFINDNNY
+271 ENAKIKQFFINDNNY

-347 LIFNTFNKLNQE
+347 LIFNTFNKNNQE
-359 RKLGFSFHN
+359 RKLGFNFHN

-386 SKIDIKPYL
+386 HKIDIKPYL

-406 LNNNDDNNDIS
+406 INNKDNNDNGDNKDDNKDDNR

-433 DYYNEITKFESEVD
+433 DYYNEITKFENEVN

-487 IGRGTRLNGY
+487 IGRGTRLNGD

-523 KYLLIDIELEY
+523 KYLLIDIELDY
-534 DNIKSYKLV
+534 DNIKSYKLIETKKDKFKS
-543 LETNKE
+543 LEDIVNSNSN
-549 LKIENEIQLK
+549 NE
-559 YIDDVSY
+559 YI
-566 YIEEDIDDKSPINTM
+566 IEEDIDDKSPINTM
-581 KHNIIAKTND
+581 KHDIIIKANE
-591 WTISKIITQLKR
+591 WTIPKLIIQMKH
-603 NNIHNIEDYNL
+603 NNIHNIEDYYKYKDLNKYLNL
-614 YSKQNKNMNFPD
+614 PD
-626 INELLENDSFNFR
+626 INELLDNESFNFR
-639 DTYNNESECPYYY
+639 DTYNNERECPYYY
-652 NKNECIE
+652 NKNKCIK
-659 VIKKY
+659 VIKSY
-664 DDTEKLKYLI
+664 EDYFIINDIIDDNDKLKYLN
-674 ENDEKIPKMN
+674 ENDPKIPKMN
-684 LWIFYGGKMSDYYH
+684 LC
-698 EAIINNYITL
+698 
-708 NELLDKNLT
+708 LLFLH
-717 KSEIIYCIITDT
+717 
-729 NFDNKVISNSNKYNR
+729 
-744 ILIDIYKNLP
+744 
-754 TSFILE
+754 
-760 NTTYNIKLIN
+760 
-770 ENRDRGYRWYSEIN
+770 YS
-784 MSFQLKN
+784 
-791 ANSTFKEI
+791 
-799 IKMIK
+799 
-804 LNNYKIDIRIELSNK
+804 
-819 EKIYYKNN
+819 

>member
-9 YIRDNTWYI
+9 YIRDNIWYNS
-18 CENIFKVGITTS
+18 ENIFKVGITTS
-30 IKDRSNTY
+30 IKDRSNSY

-45 GFYIKIYELDVNP
+45 GFYIKIYELNINP
-58 QKLKIIDNLFKKDF
+58 QKLKLIDNLFKKDF
-72 KYLNIYFDGGT
+72 KHLNIYFDGGT
-83 EFYDRCIINDIET
+83 EFYDRCIINLIET
-96 FLNKYNIK
+96 FLIENKID
-104 FISIT
+104 FISKT

-114 RLNKDKNNIINKFKK
+114 RINRNKNNIINKFLK
-129 FYYGIIN
+129 FYIGIIN
-136 LNKETLRDYQIQ
+136 LNKEILRDYQIQ
-148 AIAHITEQLKLNNK
+148 AIAYITEQLKINNK
-162 CYLHLATGAGKSKI
+162 LYLHLATGAGKSKI

-203 SNKYLDILNEHQ
+203 SNKYLDILNENH

-235 IKNNIN
+235 IKNNIK

-259 VSINDYDYNNKN
+259 ISIDDTKDKDENKN
-271 ENTKIKQFFINDNNY
+271 ENAKIKQFFINDNNY

-309 GKLYEPIKFKE
+309 GKLYEPVKFKE

-347 LIFNTFNKLNQE
+347 LIFNTFNKYNQE

-386 SKIDIKPYL
+386 GKIDIKPYL
-395 LINEEFIKKEI
+395 LINEEFIKKQI
-406 LNNNDDNNDIS
+406 FNDKDNNNNNDDDNNK
-417 EDLKI
+417 EDLKV

-433 DYYNEITKFESEVD
+433 DYYNEISNFENEVN

-487 IGRGTRLNGY
+487 IGRGTRLNGD

-523 KYLLIDIELEY
+523 KYLLIDIELDY

-543 LETNKE
+543 LETDKE
-549 LKIENEIQLK
+549 LKMKNGIQL
-559 YIDDVSY
+559 IMDDNSY
-566 YIEEDIDDKSPINTM
+566 HIIEDIDVKSAINTM
-581 KHNIIAKTND
+581 KHNIIAKAND
-591 WTISKIITQLKR
+591 WTISKVIIQLRR
-603 NNIHNIEDYNL
+603 NNIHTIEDYNL
-614 YSKQNKNMNFPD
+614 YSKENKNINLPD

-664 DDTEKLKYLI
+664 RKYFIINNIISDKNKLKYLN
-674 ENDEKIPKMN
+674 ENDEKIPKMS
-684 LWIFYGGKMSDYYH
+684 LWIFYGGKRSDYYS
-698 EAIINNYITL
+698 Y
-708 NELLDKNLT
+708 
-717 KSEIIYCIITDT
+717 
-729 NFDNKVISNSNKYNR
+729 
-744 ILIDIYKNLP
+744 
-754 TSFILE
+754 
-760 NTTYNIKLIN
+760 
-770 ENRDRGYRWYSEIN
+770 
-784 MSFQLKN
+784 
-791 ANSTFKEI
+791 
-799 IKMIK
+799 
-804 LNNYKIDIRIELSNK
+804 
-819 EKIYYKNN
+819 

>member
-1 MSLNKSYI
+1 MSLNQSYI
-9 YIRDNTWYI
+9 YIRDNIWYSS
-18 CENIFKVGITTS
+18 ENIFKVGITTS
-30 IKDRSNTY
+30 IKDRSNSY

-45 GFYIKIYELDVNP
+45 GFYIKIYELNINP
-58 QKLKIIDNLFKKDF
+58 LKLKLIDNLFKKDF
-72 KYLNIYFDGGT
+72 KHLNIYFDGGT
-83 EFYDRCIINDIET
+83 EFYDRCIINLIET
-96 FLNKYNIK
+96 FLIENKID
-104 FISIT
+104 FISKT

-114 RLNKDKNNIINKFKK
+114 RINRDKNNIINKFLK
-129 FYYGIIN
+129 FYIGIIN
-136 LNKETLRDYQIQ
+136 LNKEILRDYQIQ
-148 AIAHITEQLKLNNK
+148 AIAYITEQLKINNK
-162 CYLHLATGAGKSKI
+162 SYLHLATGAGKSKI

-203 SNKYLDILNEHQ
+203 SNKYLDILNEHH

-235 IKNNIN
+235 IKNNIK

-259 VSINDYDYNNKN
+259 ISIDDTKDKD
-271 ENTKIKQFFINDNNY
+271 ENAKIKQFFINDNNY

-299 DLIINNEKYY
+299 NLIINNEKYY

-347 LIFNTFNKLNQE
+347 LIFNTFNKHNQE

-386 SKIDIKPYL
+386 GKIDIKPYL

-406 LNNNDDNNDIS
+406 LNNNDKDNNK

-433 DYYNEITKFESEVD
+433 DYYNEISNFENEV
-447 NNQKALGYVVAKYS
+447 NNKQKALGYVVAKYS
-461 IGYDNKNIDIIYFTD
+461 IGYDNKNIDIILFTD

-487 IGRGTRLNGY
+487 IGRGTRLNGD

-523 KYLLIDIELEY
+523 KYLLIDIELDY

-549 LKIENEIQLK
+549 LKIENEIQL
-559 YIDDVSY
+559 IMDDNSY
-566 YIEEDIDDKSPINTM
+566 HIIEDIDVKSAINTM
-581 KHNIIAKTND
+581 KHNIISKAND
-591 WTISKIITQLKR
+591 WTISKIIIQLKR
-603 NNIHNIEDYNL
+603 NNIHTIEDYNL
-614 YSKQNKNMNFPD
+614 YSKENKNINLPD

-664 DDTEKLKYLI
+664 RKYFIINNIISDKNKLKYLN
-674 ENDEKIPKMN
+674 ENDEKIPKMS
-684 LWIFYGGKMSDYYH
+684 LWIFYGGKRSDYYS
-698 EAIINNYITL
+698 Y
-708 NELLDKNLT
+708 
-717 KSEIIYCIITDT
+717 
-729 NFDNKVISNSNKYNR
+729 
-744 ILIDIYKNLP
+744 
-754 TSFILE
+754 
-760 NTTYNIKLIN
+760 
-770 ENRDRGYRWYSEIN
+770 
-784 MSFQLKN
+784 
-791 ANSTFKEI
+791 
-799 IKMIK
+799 
-804 LNNYKIDIRIELSNK
+804 
-819 EKIYYKNN
+819 

>member
-9 YIRDNTWYI
+9 YIRDNIWYNS
-18 CENIFKVGITTS
+18 ENIFKVGITTS
-30 IKDRSNTY
+30 IKDRSNSY

-45 GFYIKIYELDVNP
+45 GFYIKIYELNINP
-58 QKLKIIDNLFKKDF
+58 QKLKLIDNLFKKDF
-72 KYLNIYFDGGT
+72 KHLNIYFDGGT
-83 EFYDRCIINDIET
+83 EFYDRCIINLIET
-96 FLNKYNIK
+96 FLIENKID
-104 FISIT
+104 FISKT

-114 RLNKDKNNIINKFKK
+114 RINRNKNNIINKFLK
-129 FYYGIIN
+129 FYIGIIN
-136 LNKETLRDYQIQ
+136 LNKEILRDYQIQ
-148 AIAHITEQLKLNNK
+148 AIAYITEQLKINNK
-162 CYLHLATGAGKSKI
+162 LYLHLATGAGKSKI

-203 SNKYLDILNEHQ
+203 SNKYLDILNENH

-235 IKNNIN
+235 IKNNIK

-259 VSINDYDYNNKN
+259 ISIDDTKDKDENKN
-271 ENTKIKQFFINDNNY
+271 ENAKIKQFFINDNNY

-347 LIFNTFNKLNQE
+347 LIFNTFNKYNQE

-386 SKIDIKPYL
+386 GKIDIKPYL

-406 LNNNDDNNDIS
+406 FNDKDNNNNDDDNNK
-417 EDLKI
+417 EDLKV

-433 DYYNEITKFESEVD
+433 DYYNEISNFENEVN

-487 IGRGTRLNGY
+487 IGRGTRLNGD

-523 KYLLIDIELEY
+523 KYLLIDIELDY

-543 LETNKE
+543 LETDKE
-549 LKIENEIQLK
+549 LKMKNGIQL
-559 YIDDVSY
+559 IMDDNSY
-566 YIEEDIDDKSPINTM
+566 HIIEDIDVKSAINTM
-581 KHNIIAKTND
+581 KHNIIAKAND
-591 WTISKIITQLKR
+591 WTISKVIIQLRR
-603 NNIHNIEDYNL
+603 NNIHTIEDYNL
-614 YSKQNKNMNFPD
+614 YSKENKNINLPD

-659 VIKKY
+659 VIKSY
-664 DDTEKLKYLI
+664 DEYFIINYIIDDSDKVKYLN
-674 ENDEKIPKMN
+674 ENDEKIPKMS
-684 LWIFYGGKMSDYYH
+684 LWIFYGGERSDYYS
-698 EAIINNYITL
+698 Y
-708 NELLDKNLT
+708 
-717 KSEIIYCIITDT
+717 
-729 NFDNKVISNSNKYNR
+729 
-744 ILIDIYKNLP
+744 
-754 TSFILE
+754 
-760 NTTYNIKLIN
+760 
-770 ENRDRGYRWYSEIN
+770 
-784 MSFQLKN
+784 
-791 ANSTFKEI
+791 
-799 IKMIK
+799 
-804 LNNYKIDIRIELSNK
+804 
-819 EKIYYKNN
+819 

>member
-9 YIRDNTWYI
+9 YIRDNIWYNS
-18 CENIFKVGITTS
+18 ENIFKVGITTS
-30 IKDRSNTY
+30 IKDRSNSY

-45 GFYIKIYELDVNP
+45 GFYIKIYELNVNP

-72 KYLNIYFDGGT
+72 KHLNIYFDGGT
-83 EFYDRCIINDIET
+83 EFYDRCIINLIET
-96 FLNKYNIK
+96 FLIENKIY
-104 FISIT
+104 FISKT

-114 RLNKDKNNIINKFKK
+114 RINRDKTNIINKFLKL
-129 FYYGIIN
+129 YIGIIN
-136 LNKETLRDYQIQ
+136 KEILRDYQIQ
-148 AIAHITEQLKLNNK
+148 AIAYITEQLKINNK
-162 CYLHLATGAGKSKI
+162 SYLHLATGAGKSKI

-203 SNKYLDILNEHQ
+203 SNKYLDILNEND

-235 IKNNIN
+235 IKNNIK

-259 VSINDYDYNNKN
+259 ISIDDTKDKD
-271 ENTKIKQFFINDNNY
+271 ENAKIKQFFINDNNY

-326 CDIEVEIFDKEIE
+326 CDIGVEIFDKEIE

-347 LIFNTFNKLNQE
+347 LIFNTFNKHNQE

-386 SKIDIKPYL
+386 GKIDIKPYL

-406 LNNNDDNNDIS
+406 LNDKDNNNDNNDDNNR
-417 EDLKI
+417 ENLKV

-433 DYYNEITKFESEVD
+433 DYYNEISNFENEVN

-487 IGRGTRLNGY
+487 IGRGTRLNGD

-523 KYLLIDIELEY
+523 KYLLIDIELDY

-559 YIDDVSY
+559 NIDDISY
-566 YIEEDIDDKSPINTM
+566 YIEEDIDVKSAINTM
-581 KHNIIAKTND
+581 KHNIIAKAND
-591 WTISKIITQLKR
+591 WTISKVIIQLKR
-603 NNIHNIEDYNL
+603 NNIHTIEDYNL
-614 YSKQNKNMNFPD
+614 YSKENKNINLPD

-659 VIKKY
+659 VIKSY
-664 DDTEKLKYLI
+664 DDYFIINHIIDDFDKLKYLN
-674 ENDEKIPKMN
+674 ENDEKIPKMH
-684 LWIFYGGKMSDYYH
+684 LWIFYGGKRSDYYS
-698 EAIINNYITL
+698 Y
-708 NELLDKNLT
+708 
-717 KSEIIYCIITDT
+717 
-729 NFDNKVISNSNKYNR
+729 
-744 ILIDIYKNLP
+744 
-754 TSFILE
+754 
-760 NTTYNIKLIN
+760 
-770 ENRDRGYRWYSEIN
+770 
-784 MSFQLKN
+784 
-791 ANSTFKEI
+791 
-799 IKMIK
+799 
-804 LNNYKIDIRIELSNK
+804 
-819 EKIYYKNN
+819 